1 MEWLIIGVVL
11 GVVGF
16 WLSSWARTKKISIK
30 WYVWILVVLAV
41 LMATLTAI
49 DYYTLILEME
59 PATAE
64 AVLWLFGGPA
74 LILALI
80 AVGLVW
86 WQNRK
91 TISAPTKS

>member
-1 MEWLIIGVVL
+1 MEWLIIGAVL
-11 GVVGF
+11 GVAG
-16 WLSSWARTKKISIK
+16 LRLASWANAKKISIK

-41 LMATLTAI
+41 LMTALTAM
-49 DYYTLILEME
+49 DYNTLILGME
-59 PATAE
+59 PSTARV
-64 AVLWLFGGPA
+64 VLWLFGGPA

-91 TISAPTKS
+91 TINAPTES

>member
-1 MEWLIIGVVL
+1 MGWIIIGAVL

-16 WLSSWARTKKISIK
+16 WLSSLARAKKISIK

-41 LMATLTAI
+41 LMAALTTI
-49 DYYTLILEME
+49 DYNTLILAME
-59 PATAE
+59 PAVAGV
-64 AVLWLFGGPA
+64 VLWLFGGPA

-80 AVGLVW
+80 AIGLVW

-91 TISAPTKS
+91 TISAPTRS